1 MEAKPFASQTRVIL
15 AGSIGNAVEWFDWT
29 VYATFAIFFSSQFFP
44 SEDSTASLL
53 AAFTVFG
60 VGFFMRPI
68 GGWIIGMF
76 SDRHGRKAGLSL
88 SIFLMAAG
96 AFIIGVMPTYE
107 SIGIFAPLCLTVGCL
122 LQGLSL
128 GGEYASST
136 TFLAEMA
143 PDNKRGFYS
152 SFIWFSGAAG
162 ILLASA
168 IGSLL
173 TNMLT
178 DEAMR
183 SYGWRIPFIIGAFGG
198 LAGFWIRTLV
208 SDPTAADGS
217 DKRPAIVKQPIRMLI
232 KHYPR
237 EVMRIVG
244 FSVLTTFAFYVFV
257 AYVPTYAI
265 RHTGALPKV
274 AFLANTIAMVVFM
287 LVQPLFGYLSDRYGR
302 KPQLIIFAAGYLV
315 FFYPVMVNLGSSF
328 ISILGAELYGMV
340 LYAMYSAIAPA
351 ISSEQFPR
359 NIRAVGIGVPYNLMV
374 AILGGT
380 TPYLLTWLQ
389 SKGMERVFF
398 IYVLVGA
405 AITLYTFIRMPEKAG
420 QPLE

>member
-1 MEAKPFASQTRVIL
+1 MEAKPFASQARIIL
-15 AGSIGNAVEWFDWT
+15 AGAIGNAVEWFDWT

-96 AFIIGVMPTYE
+96 AFIIGVMPTYA
-107 SIGIFAPLCLTVGCL
+107 SIGIFAPLCLTIGRL

-173 TNMLT
+173 TNMLS
-178 DEAMR
+178 DEALR

-198 LAGFWIRTLV
+198 LAGFWIRSLV
-208 SDPTAADGS
+208 ADPAAADES
-217 DKRPAIVKQPIRMLI
+217 SKRPAIVKQPIRMLI
-232 KHYPR
+232 KNYPR

-287 LVQPLFGYLSDRYGR
+287 LVQPLFGYLSDRFGR

-374 AILGGT
+374 ALLGGT

-389 SKGMERVFF
+389 SKGLERLFF